1 MRCEPLAA
9 RIGWAAVQRRA
20 TGLLGLVLTGLL
32 LAGCGYEQGG
42 VFTSS
47 VRTVAVP
54 IFDNQSFYRGLEFEL
69 TEATIKQIEL
79 RTPYK
84 VVSQDVADTVLHGT
98 IRRVEQTLLSRGDD
112 GGLPQ
117 ELELRVL
124 LDMEWLDARTGQP
137 LRSCEGFEVVGHY
150 IPSRPIGQPL
160 DEAVHS
166 VAQRAADRAVMMMRD
181 AW

>member
-1 MRCEPLAA
+1 MVVNRLCYLAVAAIFCLSTGTGFGSEVSPASSTSEAKIPLA
-9 RIGWAAVQRRA
+9 REILSAAHQ
-20 TGLLGLVLTGLL
+20 LV
-32 LAGCGYEQGG
+32 
-42 VFTSS
+42 
-47 VRTVAVP
+47 
-54 IFDNQSFYRGLEFEL
+54 
-69 TEATIKQIEL
+69 EL